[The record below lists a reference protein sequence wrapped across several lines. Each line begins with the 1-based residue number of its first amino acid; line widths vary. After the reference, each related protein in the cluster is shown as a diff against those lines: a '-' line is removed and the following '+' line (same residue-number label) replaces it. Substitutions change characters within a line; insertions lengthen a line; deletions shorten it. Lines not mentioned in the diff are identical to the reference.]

1 MKLFFSE
8 HKVIQC
14 TINDLDSYEN
24 VESILAEEVSEN
36 EVVLAYANN
45 NWIGCGLIYPNIKN
59 INFDD
64 LDVLTPKVFLL
75 KKDDKNLKFLKKFGD
90 TLFEYV
96 EYEKEVMGIINYGS
110 F

>member
-14 TINDLDSYEN
+14 TINDLDLYEN
-24 VESILAEEVSEN
+24 VESILAEDVSEN
-36 EVVLAYANN
+36 EVALSYANN
-45 NWIGCGLIYPNIKN
+45 NWIGCGLIYPNVEN
-59 INFDD
+59 VNFND
-64 LDVLTPKVFLL
+64 LDILIPKVFLL
-75 KKDDKNLKFLKKFGD
+75 KNDDKNLKILKKFGD

-96 EYEKEVMGIINYGS
+96 EYEKEVLLLVNYGS